1 MKRRPTRLVASLRA
15 SYLWLEDKPLLIVL
29 AAAGAT
35 VGVVL
40 ELASDAGWE
49 HVWQQVHAR
58 HAWAWLPVCL
68 PGELIAYGATC

>member
-15 SYLWLEDKPLLIVL
+15 SYLWLEGKPLLIVL

-35 VGVVL
+35 VAVVL

-49 HVWQQVHAR
+49 HVWQ
-58 HAWAWLPVCL
+58 
-68 PGELIAYGATC
+68 

>member
-49 HVWQQVHAR
+49 HVWQ
-58 HAWAWLPVCL
+58 
-68 PGELIAYGATC
+68 